1 MGDVIGFPVAR
12 PRSGPVD
19 NVAIRGHSRRRILDA
34 LHALHTE
41 AEAGTTERLIVKLLA
56 AVFQEHGSEDM
67 LDKLLSEV
75 EAMDCLARLV
85 PAKFEPAESSRSCTP
100 PSQTPAKLT

>member
-34 LHALHTE
+34 LHALHME

-75 EAMDCLARLV
+75 EAMDKHPQQTIGCV
-85 PAKFEPAESSRSCTP
+85 PRVPNKKERPLRE
-100 PSQTPAKLT
+100 

>member
-1 MGDVIGFPVAR
+1 MVI
-12 PRSGPVD
+12 
-19 NVAIRGHSRRRILDA
+19 
-34 LHALHTE
+34 
-41 AEAGTTERLIVKLLA
+41 TERLIVKLLA

-85 PAKFEPAESSRSCTP
+85 PAKFEPAESSDRALRRHKHRRNRPEVYGNGKLASSEHRTP
-100 PSQTPAKLT
+100 VLT

>member
-34 LHALHTE
+34 LHHME

-75 EAMDCLARLV
+75 NRLSGPV
-85 PAKFEPAESSRSCTP
+85 GPG
-100 PSQTPAKLT
+100 